1 MTVSEVLEENL
12 ELRRQESD
20 SSRASSAN
28 NSENDGCVSNS
39 DDEENDNVNGL
50 QRKFLTYSYN
60 KSTTRGDLTTPPN
73 GCDLG
78 NVLKD
83 SISYDDFNNFRLK
96 SDDGKA
102 PKSPPTIER
111 KGSSMKEQVK
121 VKFGKT
127 YTNKLSTGS
136 QKLIIACDNKEDD
149 ITTASALLNLG
160 TPR

>member
-1 MTVSEVLEENL
+1 MG
-12 ELRRQESD
+12 
-20 SSRASSAN
+20 SSAN

-50 QRKFLTYSYN
+50 HRKFPTYSYN
-60 KSTTRGDLTTPPN
+60 QCTTHGDLTTPPN

-78 NVLKD
+78 NVPKD
-83 SISYDDFNNFRLK
+83 CISYDDFYNFHLK
-96 SDDGKA
+96 SSNGKV

-111 KGSSMKEQVK
+111 KASSVKEQIH
-121 VKFGKT
+121 VKFRKNCT
-127 YTNKLSTGS
+127 KKLSTGS
-136 QKLIIACDNKEDD
+136 QKLIIACGNKDDD